1 MSETQIRKDAYQNFL
16 RYAQSLPSWFLAV
29 FTSCTSKNSLNS
41 FVVKNVNGVAV
52 IDVVTP

>member
-16 RYAQSLPSWFLAV
+16 RYGQSLPSWFLAV